1 MGKKRIKTNL
11 ENITIKI
18 SDTKT
23 EKEREPTA
31 MNKIYKYF
39 LEIYKYYRRIF
50 FRNLFIMGFLGFQS
64 SYYISQNTVLRRI
77 YKFLFFKRPRN
88 VKDILVEPVVNQWIC
103 ISQIEPITPT
113 TTIGCAP
120 NGIFGFRS
128 AAAPVIEPAF
138 RLKEKYIYDFSEMG
152 AKKVDEKE
160 DDATKRKPLLMT
172 YSFSITSEAESSEKV
187 YRVIRSNS
195 VDFSEIM
202 EPKLSSVSLV
212 DIQYHHPDM
221 KESLILEIPR
231 EWFCIENEMFSPE
244 FILRVLYYQSL
255 PFVFDMRYTLEI
267 MDNDLNMITMDST
280 QKMVLKESG
289 YVII

>member
-1 MGKKRIKTNL
+1 
-11 ENITIKI
+11 
-18 SDTKT
+18 
-23 EKEREPTA
+23 

-50 FRNLFIMGFLGFQS
+50 FRNLFVMGFLGFQT
-64 SYYISQNTVLRRI
+64 SYYISQNPVLRRI
-77 YKFLFFKRPRN
+77 YKFIFFKRPRN
-88 VKDILVEPVVNQWIC
+88 VNDILVEPTVNRWIC
-103 ISQIEPITPT
+103 ISQIEPIAPR
-113 TTIGCAP
+113 TIGCAP
-120 NGIFGFRS
+120 TGLLGFGS

-152 AKKVDEKE
+152 AKR
-160 DDATKRKPLLMT
+160 DDATDAKLNPRLMT
-172 YSFSITSEAESSEKV
+172 YSFAISSEAESSEKV

-195 VDFSEIM
+195 VDFSEIL
-202 EPKLSSVSLV
+202 ETKLSSVSLV

-231 EWFCIENEMFSPE
+231 EWFCIGNEMFSSE
-244 FILRVLYYQSL
+244 FILRVLYYQSF
-255 PFVFDMRYTLEI
+255 PFIFDMRYTLEI

-289 YVII
+289 YEIL

>member
-1 MGKKRIKTNL
+1 
-11 ENITIKI
+11 
-18 SDTKT
+18 
-23 EKEREPTA
+23 

-50 FRNLFIMGFLGFQS
+50 FRNLFVMGFLGFQT

-77 YKFLFFKRPRN
+77 YRFLFFKRPRN
-88 VKDILVEPVVNQWIC
+88 VKDILVEPTVNRWIC
-103 ISQIEPITPT
+103 ISQIEPIAP

-120 NGIFGFRS
+120 TGIFGFRS
-128 AAAPVIEPAF
+128 AAAAAPVNENVF
-138 RLKEKYIYDFSEMG
+138 RLKEKYIYEFSDMG
-152 AKKVDEKE
+152 SKKVEEKE
-160 DDATKRKPLLMT
+160 DDVKRTRLLT
-172 YSFSITSEAESSEKV
+172 YSFAISSAAESSEKV

-195 VDFSEIM
+195 VDFAVIL

-231 EWFCIENEMFSPE
+231 EWFCVGNEMFSSE
-244 FILRVLYYQSL
+244 FILRVLYYQPL

-280 QKMVLKESG
+280 QKMILEESG
-289 YVII
+289 YRIV